1 MSNLRRA
8 PASGQGVDGRP
19 EAPQS
24 PPRMI
29 RNIPWRNLGIAACVA
44 LATAVLGACAQNT
57 ATGRMQFV
65 TMSAED
71 EIKIGR
77 EEHPKVLEEFGG
89 AYDNPRLA
97 AYVQRIGAELAAKS
111 ELSDLKF
118 TFTVLNSDIY
128 NAFALPGGYIYITR
142 GLLALMGSEAE
153 LASVLGHE
161 IGHVTARHTAERI
174 ARTNAAN
181 IGATILSIGVAILT
195 GSGEAGNLAGQASGA
210 IAGTVLASYSRE
222 QEFEADKLGVRYM
235 AMLGYDPDEAADML
249 AKLGEGTRLEMRIA
263 GRSPDE
269 ADQFSILQTHPRTAD
284 RVRAALE
291 AARQQG
297 LEIAA
302 NPKQNVAEYLA
313 ALDGMAYG
321 GDAKSGFVKG
331 RRFVHPALRFRF
343 EAPEGFRL
351 MNGEDAVRALGPD
364 GAQIVLDARR
374 GRSSDPAEFLVREW
388 AQGARLQ
395 GVERIQVNGLP
406 AATGVTRLQGRN
418 GTVDARLVAIRHPDG
433 AFYRLLFLSPTQTTA
448 RFNEPFRRA
457 TFSFA
462 VLNEREAQEGPLRLR
477 IVRAGSGD
485 SDQTLARRMAT
496 GDGFELDRFRLMNGL
511 RQGQNVAAGRSYK
524 IVAER

>member
-1 MSNLRRA
+1 
-8 PASGQGVDGRP
+8 
-19 EAPQS
+19 
-24 PPRMI
+24 MI
-29 RNIPWRNLGIAACVA
+29 RNIPWRNLGFALVAAA
-44 LATAVLGACAQNT
+44 TLALGACAQNT
-57 ATGRMQFV
+57 ATGRAQFV
-65 TMSAED
+65 TLSAED

-77 EEHPKVLEEFGG
+77 EEHPKVLEAFGG
-89 AYDNPRLA
+89 AYENPRVA
-97 AYVQRIGAELAAKS
+97 AYVQRIGTELAAKS
-111 ELSDLKF
+111 EMSDLKF

-142 GLLALMGSEAE
+142 GLLGLMGSEAE

-195 GSGEAGNLAGQASGA
+195 GSGEAGQLAGQASGA

-235 AMLGYDPDEAADML
+235 ATLGYDPDEAADML

-284 RVRAALE
+284 RVRAALA
-291 AARQQG
+291 AARQDG
-297 LEIAA
+297 LRTAA
-302 NPKQNVAEYLA
+302 DPKHNVAEYYA
-313 ALDGMAYG
+313 AIDGMSWG

-331 RRFVHPALRFRF
+331 RRYVHPHLRFRF

-364 GAQIVLDARR
+364 GAQVVLDARR
-374 GRSSDPAEFLVREW
+374 GRAADPADFLVREW

-395 GVERIQVNGLP
+395 GVERIQINGLA
-406 AATGVTRLQGRN
+406 AATGVTRLQSRSGN
-418 GTVDARLVAIRHPDG
+418 VDARLVAIRHPDG
-433 AFYRLLFLSPTQTTA
+433 AFYRLLFLSPSQITS
-448 RFNEPFRRA
+448 RFNEAFRRA
-457 TFSFA
+457 TYSFA
-462 VLNEREAQEGPLRLR
+462 VLTAQEAQEGPLRLR
-477 IVRAGSGD
+477 IVRAGAGD
-485 SDQTLARRMAT
+485 TEQSLARRMAT
-496 GDGFELDRFRLMNGL
+496 GDGFELERFRLINGL
-511 RQGQNVAAGRSYK
+511 GQGRSVTAGQSYK

>member
-1 MSNLRRA
+1 MNRLF
-8 PASGQGVDGRP
+8 
-19 EAPQS
+19 
-24 PPRMI
+24 
-29 RNIPWRNLGIAACVA
+29 PWRNAVWA
-44 LATAVLGACAQNT
+44 LLLAGLLGACAQNT

-65 TMSAED
+65 TLSAE
-71 EIKIGR
+71 EEVKIGR

-97 AYVQRIGAELAAKS
+97 AYVQRLGTELAAKS
-111 ELSDLKF
+111 EMADLKF

-161 IGHVTARHTAERI
+161 IGHVTGRHTAERI

-181 IGATILSIGVAILT
+181 IGATILSIGVAVLT
-195 GSGEAGNLAGQASGA
+195 GSADAGSLAGQATGA

-235 AMLGYDPDEAADML
+235 ALLGYDPEEAADML
-249 AKLGEGTRLEMRIA
+249 AKLGEGTKLEMRIA

-269 ADQFSILQTHPRTAD
+269 ADQFSLLQTHPRTAD

-291 AARQQG
+291 AARAQG
-297 LEIAA
+297 LQLPAD
-302 NPKQNVAEYLA
+302 PRQNIAEYYA
-313 ALDGMAYG
+313 ALDGMSWG

-331 RRFVHPALRFRF
+331 RRFVHPQLRFRF

-364 GAQIVLDARR
+364 GAQIQLDARR
-374 GRSSDPAEFLVREW
+374 GRATEPADFLVREW

-395 GVERIQVNGLP
+395 SVERIQINGLS
-406 AATGVTRLQGRN
+406 AATGLTRLQTRG
-418 GTVDARLVAIRHPDG
+418 GSVDARLVAIRHPSG
-433 AFYRLLFLSPTQTTA
+433 VFYRLLFLSPQQATA
-448 RFNEPFRRA
+448 RLNEPFRRA

-462 VLNEREAQEGPLRLR
+462 VLTAQEAQESPLRVR

-485 SDQTLARRMAT
+485 TDQSLARRMAT
-496 GDGFELDRFRLMNGL
+496 ADGFELDRFRLINGL
-511 RQGQNVAAGRSYK
+511 RQGQNVTAGALYK